1 MTNGAC
7 GIESFCGIKWQC
19 KQNVSFGR
27 LPSGPLIL
35 QQQNEVSPT
44 MRFILFTLASASLTL
59 AALDVDLTSADSI
72 KSAAKAIAEN
82 LMSYYKGDQPG
93 QIPGILPGPPPG
105 GDYYWWQGGAL
116 WGAMIDYWRQTG
128 DTTWN
133 DAIQQALL
141 FQSEFSYM
149 PKNWSI
155 SLGNDDQG
163 FWGMSVLLAAENKF
177 PDPPPDELQWL
188 ALAQAVFN
196 TQAGADRHD
205 KECGGGLR
213 WQIPPSNRGYDYKN
227 SIANG
232 IFFNLG
238 ARLARYTNNATYYDW
253 AVKTWDWETGV
264 GLMDEAYNIYDGG
277 HVQVNCTNIDR
288 AQFSYNAAVFLQ
300 GAAFMYDHTNQSDL
314 WRGRVQGLVNQT
326 INIFFHDGPAVERS
340 CETPEKVGCTTD
352 MKSFKGYL
360 HRWMANT
367 AQLAPFVHDQIMET
381 LRNSTAAAIKSCTD
395 GVDNGNGVST
405 ATCGF
410 RWTTGEYDGDTGAG
424 QQMNVLGAL
433 TSLLVDLQRDE
444 ISGPVTN
451 STGGTSVGDPNAGE
465 EPDYMKPAPPPEAKD
480 KAGAAIITSLML
492 IAMLGVLGWMNS
504 NRFEG

>member
-1 MTNGAC
+1 
-7 GIESFCGIKWQC
+7 
-19 KQNVSFGR
+19 
-27 LPSGPLIL
+27 
-35 QQQNEVSPT
+35 
-44 MRFILFTLASASLTL
+44 
-59 AALDVDLTSADSI
+59 
-72 KSAAKAIAEN
+72 
-82 LMSYYKGDQPG
+82 
-93 QIPGILPGPPPG
+93 
-105 GDYYWWQGGAL
+105 
-116 WGAMIDYWRQTG
+116 
-128 DTTWN
+128 
-133 DAIQQALL
+133 
-141 FQSEFSYM
+141 
-149 PKNWSI
+149 
-155 SLGNDDQG
+155 
-163 FWGMSVLLAAENKF
+163 
-177 PDPPPDELQWL
+177 
-188 ALAQAVFN
+188 
-196 TQAGADRHD
+196 
-205 KECGGGLR
+205 
-213 WQIPPSNRGYDYKN
+213 
-227 SIANG
+227 
-232 IFFNLG
+232 
-238 ARLARYTNNATYYDW
+238 
-253 AVKTWDWETGV
+253 
-264 GLMDEAYNIYDGG
+264 
-277 HVQVNCTNIDR
+277 
-288 AQFSYNAAVFLQ
+288 
-300 GAAFMYDHTNQSDL
+300 
-314 WRGRVQGLVNQT
+314 
-326 INIFFHDGPAVERS
+326 
-340 CETPEKVGCTTD
+340 